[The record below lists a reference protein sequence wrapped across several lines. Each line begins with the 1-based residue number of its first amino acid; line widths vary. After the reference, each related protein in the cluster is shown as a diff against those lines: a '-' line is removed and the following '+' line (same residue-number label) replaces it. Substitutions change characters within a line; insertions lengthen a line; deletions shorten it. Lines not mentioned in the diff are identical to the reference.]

1 MRSPKT
7 VRAAE
12 EFGRARLSRSFF
24 MRDFLYRE
32 ISNVHG
38 IPNLPGDP
46 GLAIAAGS
54 RFCQDLLQATF
65 GRLTVRS
72 AYRTRAMNALGNAR
86 HYNCASNARSYAR
99 HIWDRRDSR
108 SSMGAMACIVI
119 PWFVDRLAE
128 GARWQAMA
136 WWIHDPYS
144 QLQFFP
150 KLGAFNIGAGAP
162 QARNLQLHP
171 STRLLNATWHAEP
184 FRRPRGPLSV
194 CPQFC
199 RIIRTRT

>member
-7 VRAAE
+7 DRAAE

-86 HYNCASNARSYAR
+86 HYNCASNARNYAR

-108 SSMGAMACIVI
+108 GSMGAIVCIVI
-119 PWFVDRLAE
+119 P
-128 GARWQAMA
+128 
-136 WWIHDPYS
+136 
-144 QLQFFP
+144 
-150 KLGAFNIGAGAP
+150 
-162 QARNLQLHP
+162 
-171 STRLLNATWHAEP
+171 
-184 FRRPRGPLSV
+184 
-194 CPQFC
+194 
-199 RIIRTRT
+199 